1 MTATLRIKIEYAG
14 NSKEDNSSLKFVYVI
29 DSPRATT
36 IDKLITDIQEFI
48 VTQFGLHNMRL
59 VDLVTDDGYILM
71 KQNICVDVLNNNEK
85 LVCVDMDR
93 FVAKNKSTLN
103 FEDTWLKLEQHDAS
117 DNIQKSLTVGVN
129 NAGKLYVYLFGG
141 RNMQGLYLF
150 NVFELLA
157 MACDESEEIDHFQM
171 KIPIMSSSEWFIS
184 AQWTHDPTSNNT
196 LFLVGN
202 LKTGDTSNILSNKL
216 RIHLNEST
224 KTIEKGE
231 VIPLSNQSNEDAT
244 QMAAQTQVRLDE
256 LKKTIPS
263 PSRTG
268 PVLDTKVPIAKIYKH
283 ECAGDSP
290 ILIIQGK
297 ESSVDV
303 EQEIF
308 ARDDSFRN
316 LITITDIII
325 SKKPVV
331 LPEILTHKRS
341 APAEKPIAIAQVQVH
356 YQWHDGKWLDCEDA
370 KIAIASGQQDDRR
383 KIVTS
388 ILNIEPD
395 KLISVS
401 IYAAIRVK
409 DKIYNKISEAR
420 IAKVTK
426 ANSAH
431 GHMHPSFSNKGP
443 RKVIQARQVFER
455 LQVDLVDLSRRPVLK
470 NGTEFRYALV
480 IVDIF
485 SRYLLL
491 RPLKSKSSAEV
502 SDHLELIFR
511 EHGTPSII
519 QTDQGTEFQGVFDDL
534 CNKRNIRHIRSRA
547 YHPESQGKI
556 ERLNRSWKNKM
567 FFDVIINGN
576 NDWVANLSSYSEI
589 YNQSKHRGLG
599 NLTPFFVYFGREAV
613 LASNPETSDEL
624 ETRQQREISKKC
636 VSCDPAVPSNGGAV
650 TEGNLTFVFTS
661 TSQQQNIVAQTL
673 LKMEPSLYAL
683 DWNMARLIWA
693 KMIGI
698 VDRALNEQHRSEA
711 TFSIFK

>member
-1 MTATLRIKIEYAG
+1 M
-14 NSKEDNSSLKFVYVI
+14 N
-29 DSPRATT
+29 
-36 IDKLITDIQEFI
+36 
-48 VTQFGLHNMRL
+48 GL
-59 VDLVTDDGYILM
+59 V
-71 KQNICVDVLNNNEK
+71 
-85 LVCVDMDR
+85 
-93 FVAKNKSTLN
+93 
-103 FEDTWLKLEQHDAS
+103 
-117 DNIQKSLTVGVN
+117 
-129 NAGKLYVYLFGG
+129 
-141 RNMQGLYLF
+141 
-150 NVFELLA
+150 LLA
-157 MACDESEEIDHFQM
+157 EEEVD
-171 KIPIMSSSEWFIS
+171 KVIS
-184 AQWTHDPTSNNT
+184 AHYEAKLGCATR
-196 LFLVGN
+196 
-202 LKTGDTSNILSNKL
+202 ILHQHLSKINFIIVKL
-216 RIHLNEST
+216 L
-224 KTIEKGE
+224 
-231 VIPLSNQSNEDAT
+231 P
-244 QMAAQTQVRLDE
+244 
-256 LKKTIPS
+256 
-263 PSRTG
+263 
-268 PVLDTKVPIAKIYKH
+268 
-283 ECAGDSP
+283 
-290 ILIIQGK
+290 
-297 ESSVDV
+297 
-303 EQEIF
+303 
-308 ARDDSFRN
+308 ARFS
-316 LITITDIII
+316 L
-325 SKKPVV
+325 
-331 LPEILTHKRS
+331 L
-341 APAEKPIAIAQVQVH
+341 
-356 YQWHDGKWLDCEDA
+356 
-370 KIAIASGQQDDRR
+370 
-383 KIVTS
+383 
-388 ILNIEPD
+388 
-395 KLISVS
+395 
-401 IYAAIRVK
+401 

-491 RPLKSKSSAEV
+491 RPLKTEV

-613 LASNPETSDEL
+613 LASSSNILMDESNIEQTYVELNDEEPLSPTILTNEIKAKEKAKQKANAQIQNYYDKQKSIYKKNACAISYNVGDPETSDEL

-661 TSQQQNIVAQTL
+661 TCTLDYFLSFMRLAFLHNDCFRNFLQSVAQQQNIVAQTL

-711 TFSIFK
+711 TFSIFKVFSHYFNVFLTF

>member
-1 MTATLRIKIEYAG
+1 M
-14 NSKEDNSSLKFVYVI
+14 N
-29 DSPRATT
+29 
-36 IDKLITDIQEFI
+36 
-48 VTQFGLHNMRL
+48 GL
-59 VDLVTDDGYILM
+59 V
-71 KQNICVDVLNNNEK
+71 
-85 LVCVDMDR
+85 
-93 FVAKNKSTLN
+93 
-103 FEDTWLKLEQHDAS
+103 
-117 DNIQKSLTVGVN
+117 
-129 NAGKLYVYLFGG
+129 
-141 RNMQGLYLF
+141 
-150 NVFELLA
+150 LLA
-157 MACDESEEIDHFQM
+157 EEEVD
-171 KIPIMSSSEWFIS
+171 KVIS
-184 AQWTHDPTSNNT
+184 AHYEAKLGCATR
-196 LFLVGN
+196 
-202 LKTGDTSNILSNKL
+202 ILHQ
-216 RIHLNEST
+216 HLN
-224 KTIEKGE
+224 
-231 VIPLSNQSNEDAT
+231 
-244 QMAAQTQVRLDE
+244 
-256 LKKTIPS
+256 
-263 PSRTG
+263 
-268 PVLDTKVPIAKIYKH
+268 
-283 ECAGDSP
+283 
-290 ILIIQGK
+290 
-297 ESSVDV
+297 
-303 EQEIF
+303 
-308 ARDDSFRN
+308 
-316 LITITDIII
+316 
-325 SKKPVV
+325 
-331 LPEILTHKRS
+331 
-341 APAEKPIAIAQVQVH
+341 
-356 YQWHDGKWLDCEDA
+356 
-370 KIAIASGQQDDRR
+370 
-383 KIVTS
+383 
-388 ILNIEPD
+388 
-395 KLISVS
+395 
-401 IYAAIRVK
+401 
-409 DKIYNKISEAR
+409 KIYNKISEAR

-661 TSQQQNIVAQTL
+661 TCTL
-673 LKMEPSLYAL
+673 DYFLSFM
-683 DWNMARLIWA
+683 RLA
-693 KMIGI
+693 F
-698 VDRALNEQHRSEA
+698 LHN
-711 TFSIFK
+711 

>member
-157 MACDESEEIDHFQM
+157 MVCDESEEIDHFQM

-409 DKIYNKISEAR
+409 GNPNRNNMTRSRAHRSLPQPLKLKIIFTDNLSKTCSLIVEQMNR
-420 IAKVTK
+420 PLQIITK
-426 ANSAH
+426 E
-431 GHMHPSFSNKGP
+431 SF
-443 RKVIQARQVFER
+443 
-455 LQVDLVDLSRRPVLK
+455 
-470 NGTEFRYALV
+470 
-480 IVDIF
+480 
-485 SRYLLL
+485 
-491 RPLKSKSSAEV
+491 LKSKENDVNKLIAFIYVDDCEYDERSYIAVYIDKEHHVVIGDEGSYTFMNKAQMRTRQFNAKKSGKTE
-502 SDHLELIFR
+502 ELI
-511 EHGTPSII
+511 
-519 QTDQGTEFQGVFDDL
+519 EFISRSDRMVTSLFD
-534 CNKRNIRHIRSRA
+534 
-547 YHPESQGKI
+547 
-556 ERLNRSWKNKM
+556 
-567 FFDVIINGN
+567 
-576 NDWVANLSSYSEI
+576 
-589 YNQSKHRGLG
+589 
-599 NLTPFFVYFGREAV
+599 
-613 LASNPETSDEL
+613 PETFLLYAIRIEL
-624 ETRQQREISKKC
+624 
-636 VSCDPAVPSNGGAV
+636 
-650 TEGNLTFVFTS
+650 TS
-661 TSQQQNIVAQTL
+661 TTSKTVETVL
-673 LKMEPSLYAL
+673 LPL
-683 DWNMARLIWA
+683 DEI
-693 KMIGI
+693 K
-698 VDRALNEQHRSEA
+698 
-711 TFSIFK
+711 

>member
-1 MTATLRIKIEYAG
+1 MGCDFQRR
-14 NSKEDNSSLKFVYVI
+14 NSKG
-29 DSPRATT
+29 DSFT
-36 IDKLITDIQEFI
+36 
-48 VTQFGLHNMRL
+48 
-59 VDLVTDDGYILM
+59 
-71 KQNICVDVLNNNEK
+71 DVLRLQINRK
-85 LVCVDMDR
+85 LMENLIERETIRID
-93 FVAKNKSTLN
+93 
-103 FEDTWLKLEQHDAS
+103 DAS
-117 DNIQKSLTVGVN
+117 
-129 NAGKLYVYLFGG
+129 
-141 RNMQGLYLF
+141 
-150 NVFELLA
+150 
-157 MACDESEEIDHFQM
+157 
-171 KIPIMSSSEWFIS
+171 
-184 AQWTHDPTSNNT
+184 
-196 LFLVGN
+196 
-202 LKTGDTSNILSNKL
+202 
-216 RIHLNEST
+216 
-224 KTIEKGE
+224 
-231 VIPLSNQSNEDAT
+231 
-244 QMAAQTQVRLDE
+244 
-256 LKKTIPS
+256 
-263 PSRTG
+263 
-268 PVLDTKVPIAKIYKH
+268 
-283 ECAGDSP
+283 
-290 ILIIQGK
+290 
-297 ESSVDV
+297 
-303 EQEIF
+303 
-308 ARDDSFRN
+308 
-316 LITITDIII
+316 
-325 SKKPVV
+325 
-331 LPEILTHKRS
+331 
-341 APAEKPIAIAQVQVH
+341 
-356 YQWHDGKWLDCEDA
+356 
-370 KIAIASGQQDDRR
+370 
-383 KIVTS
+383 
-388 ILNIEPD
+388 
-395 KLISVS
+395 
-401 IYAAIRVK
+401 

-661 TSQQQNIVAQTL
+661 TCTLDYFLSFMRLAFLHNDCFRNFLQSVAQQQNIVAQTL